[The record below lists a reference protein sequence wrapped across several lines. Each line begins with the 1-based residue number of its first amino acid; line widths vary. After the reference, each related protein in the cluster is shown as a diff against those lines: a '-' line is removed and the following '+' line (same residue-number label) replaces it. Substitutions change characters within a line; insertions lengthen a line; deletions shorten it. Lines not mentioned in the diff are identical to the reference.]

1 MTLAILAERAAARL
15 GDTDLV
21 TFAGATTSTPALLHR
36 AAKVAGGLA
45 ARGIAAGDRVLVCST
60 NSPEVLLAYQAI
72 WRVGGVVTPVL
83 PALTVPE
90 LRHVLANSGACLA
103 LASRE
108 TSAKVLAA
116 AQGLAVEVVVL
127 GEPAWGELEEAAP
140 GAVVRREDSDVAAL
154 LYTGGTTGRAKGVAL
169 SHGGLAVTGL
179 SRQGVLERSGVSSLL
194 IPLPLSHVYGLLNAV
209 CRFHAAA
216 PGHLVLQGKFDA
228 ADWVSLVAGLRLDG
242 GAVVPSMLALLLAE
256 PLESLDLR
264 CLRYVTCG
272 GAPLAAALVAEFE
285 RRVPTARVC
294 DGYGCTEV
302 TSTATMNPYTAPRP
316 GTVGLPIPGVSLQI
330 VDDAGQALSAGQDG
344 EVCVAGPGVML
355 GYWQDPVA
363 TSETIVD
370 GWLRTGDIGHLD
382 EDGYLVVVDR
392 RKDLVI
398 RSGFNVYPRDV
409 EDALLLHP
417 AVVAAA
423 VVGRAD
429 PLVGEEVVAFVQ
441 LCSPVST
448 EELLAWGAQHLAS
461 YKRPREVHVVD
472 AVPLTS
478 VGKTDR
484 KAVRLLLA
492 DRTEDQPAQR

>member
-1 MTLAILAERAAARL
+1 MTLAVLAEQAAGRL
-15 GDTDLV
+15 GEADLV
-21 TFAGATTSTPALLHR
+21 TFGGATTSTPALLER
-36 AAKVAGGLA
+36 ATRVATGLA
-45 ARGIAAGDRVLVCST
+45 GRGVRAGDRVLVCST

-72 WRVGGVVTPVL
+72 WRAGGIVTPVL
-83 PALTVPE
+83 PALTVSE
-90 LRHVLANSGACLA
+90 LRHVLTDSGALLA
-103 LASRE
+103 LV
-108 TSAKVLAA
+108 SAGTAPQVRAA
-116 AQGLAVEVVVL
+116 ATGLAVQVVVI
-127 GEPAWGELEEAAP
+127 GEPAWAELEAGPP
-140 GAVVRREDSDVAAL
+140 GAIAARTDGDLAAL

-169 SHGGLAVTGL
+169 THGGLAVTGL
-179 SRQGVLERSGVSSLL
+179 SRQGVLERSGVTSLL

-209 CRFHAAA
+209 CRFHARS

-228 ADWVSLVAGLRLDG
+228 AGWVALVAEHRLDG
-242 GAVVPSMLALLLAE
+242 GAVVPSMLALLLSQ
-256 PLESLDLR
+256 PLEQADLGS
-264 CLRYVTCG
+264 LRYVTCG
-272 GAPLAAALVAEFE
+272 GAPLAPALVVEFE

-302 TSTATMNPYTAPRP
+302 TSTATMNPYDAPRP
-316 GTVGLPIPGVSLQI
+316 GTVGLPIPGVSLQV
-330 VDDAGQALSAGQDG
+330 VDDTGAVLATGQDG
-344 EVCVAGPGVML
+344 EVCVRGPGVML

-363 TSETIVD
+363 TAEAVVD

-382 EDGYLVVVDR
+382 QDGYLVVVDR

-423 VVGRAD
+423 VVGRPD
-429 PLVGEEVVAFVQ
+429 PLVGEEVVAFVA
-441 LCSPVST
+441 LSTPVQAG
-448 EELLAWGAQHLAS
+448 ELLAWAAQRLGSH
-461 YKRPREVHVVD
+461 KRPREVHVVD

-492 DRTEDQPAQR
+492 GLS

>member
-1 MTLAILAERAAARL
+1 MTLAVLAEQAAERL
-15 GDTDLV
+15 GDRDLV
-21 TFAGATTSTPALLHR
+21 TFGGASTSTPALLDR
-36 AAKVAGGLA
+36 ATRVATGLA
-45 ARGIAAGDRVLVCST
+45 GRGIRAGDRVLVCST
-60 NSPEVLLAYQAI
+60 NSPEVLLAYQAV
-72 WRVGGVVTPVL
+72 WRAGGIVTPVL
-83 PALTVPE
+83 PALTVTE
-90 LRHVLANSGACLA
+90 LRHVLTDSGARIA
-103 LASRE
+103 LVSLE
-108 TSAKVLAA
+108 TADRVAA
-116 AQGLAVEVVVL
+116 AAEGLAVQVVVV
-127 GEPAWGELEEAAP
+127 GGPAWVELEAAAP
-140 GAVVRREDSDVAAL
+140 GMIVPRGDGDVAAL

-179 SRQGVLERSGVSSLL
+179 SRQGVLERSGITSLL

-209 CRFHAAA
+209 CRFHASA

-228 ADWVSLVAGLRLDG
+228 ADWVALVAGHRLDG
-242 GAVVPSMLALLLAE
+242 GAVVPSMLQLLLAQ
-256 PLESLDLR
+256 PLEEADLGS
-264 CLRYVTCG
+264 LRYLTCG
-272 GAPLAAALVAEFE
+272 GAPLARALVAEFE

-302 TSTATMNPYTAPRP
+302 ASTATMNPYDAPRP
-316 GTVGLPIPGVSLQI
+316 GTVGLPIPGVSLQV
-330 VDDAGQALSAGQDG
+330 VDDAGAALPAGADG
-344 EVCVAGPGVML
+344 EVCVRGPGVML
-355 GYWQDPVA
+355 GYWQDPAA
-363 TSETIVD
+363 TAEAVVD

-382 EDGYLVVVDR
+382 DDGYLVVVDR

-417 AVVAAA
+417 AVVAVA
-423 VVGRAD
+423 VVGRPD

-441 LCSPVST
+441 LRSPVPT
-448 EELLAWGAQHLAS
+448 EELLAWGAERLGS

-492 DRTEDQPAQR
+492 DRT